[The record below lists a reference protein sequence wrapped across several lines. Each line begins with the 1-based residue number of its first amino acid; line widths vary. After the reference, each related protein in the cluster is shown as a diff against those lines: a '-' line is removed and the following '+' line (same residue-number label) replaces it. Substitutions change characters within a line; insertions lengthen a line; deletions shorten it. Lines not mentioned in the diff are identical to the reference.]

1 MKEPQLAREQS
12 MSDGRNSVSGAT
24 RTVGGVTEQGYSAPL
39 KRAILSYEHQQ
50 RQEKNEAMAF
60 YDDEGNLLSRK
71 EGKRDRVEI
80 NKEDVPRENL
90 IMTHNHPSAL
100 SESGY
105 MRIGNSFSMEDAI
118 MAVRHKAKEVRA
130 VTPTYTFSIKRKGD
144 KWGVTQAA
152 VRRAYEKAINQVAT
166 QGQSYS
172 DRIGFSQTVN
182 NRYTV
187 TFWHKVN
194 KLVAKELGW
203 DYSKKR
209 G

>member
-1 MKEPQLAREQS
+1 MKEPQIAREYS
-12 MSDGRNSVSGAT
+12 LSDGRNSVSGAT

-50 RQEKNEAMAF
+50 RLEKNEAMAF

-105 MRIGNSFSMEDAI
+105 MRIGSSFSMEDAI

-130 VTPTYTFSIKRKGD
+130 VTPTYTFSIKREGD

-203 DYSKKR
+203 NYTKKK